1 MLFLFGRSMKNRI
14 KPFIGLLLIAMGIL
28 LIGLSPYIRLRFDL
42 SEEKKFTLS
51 ASSIESLRQQDAPI
65 RIKVFLV
72 GDKLPAGFKRMEKA
86 LDELLLDLKSTSS
99 QGIEIEKIDVYEAY
113 PDASVRQKIIFE
125 LDSLGIPPTNVVN
138 NEDGKQVQ
146 QLVFPGV
153 LIEKGDA
160 QIGVL
165 LLKGNKLSSP
175 QEMLNQSV
183 EGMEY
188 EIMQGIASISQQDRK
203 KIGFFLDYSHVPAIK
218 QIDLIS
224 SLKKRYDL
232 YPVDLS
238 ASPTLDGLDAICVIQ
253 PDRKFSEADQYKI
266 DQFLVKGGKAVF
278 LLDGIRV
285 DTVANQGLVAT
296 PIDLGLQ
303 NLLFR
308 YGIRLNSDLVKDA
321 QLSGT
326 IPLAVGNFGNK
337 PSIEL
342 MPWPAFPL
350 LQGNPIS
357 VITRNLDAVYGHFV
371 SSIDTVKG
379 ASYLQKTA
387 LLKTSPYTQVQQ
399 APATLPFSASG
410 KEFDPK
416 NYVAG
421 SRVIAYLVEGKFVS
435 AFRNRILPF
444 DSLSKSFVATSGNA
458 GGIVVVGD
466 GDVALNGIDLETKSP
481 WGLGFDPFSKHTYAN
496 KDFLLNS
503 FHYLLDD
510 GQAMMSR
517 NKTVNLRPLDKVK
530 VKSERV
536 YWQWV
541 NLLIPLG
548 FGIIVSALVIWYRK
562 RKYNH

>member
-1 MLFLFGRSMKNRI
+1 MLFFFARSMKNRI
-14 KPFIGLLLIAMGIL
+14 KPFIGPLLIAIGFL
-28 LIGLSPYIRLRFDL
+28 LVMLSPYIRLRFDL
-42 SEEKKFTLS
+42 SEEKKFTI
-51 ASSIESLRQQDAPI
+51 AATSIELLRQQDAPI
-65 RIKVFLV
+65 RIKVFL
-72 GDKLPAGFKRMEKA
+72 GGNKLPAGFKRMEKA
-86 LDELLLDLKSTSS
+86 LDELLLDLKSNSS
-99 QGIEIEKIDVYEAY
+99 QGIEIEKIDVYKEY
-113 PDASVRQKIIFE
+113 PDESTRQKIIFE

-188 EIMQGIASISQQDRK
+188 EIMQGIAAISETERK

-232 YPVDLS
+232 YPVDLA

-266 DQFLVKGGKAVF
+266 DQFLVKGGKAIF

-285 DTVANQGLVAT
+285 DTVANQGLVVT

-350 LQGNPIS
+350 LQGNPSS

-371 SSIDTVKG
+371 SSLDSVKG

-416 NYVAG
+416 NYVSG

-435 AFRNRILPF
+435 AFRNRILPS
-444 DSLSKSFVATSGNA
+444 DSLSKSFVGASGIA
-458 GGIVVVGD
+458 GGIVIVGD
-466 GDVALNGIDLETKSP
+466 GDVALNGVDLETKRP

-510 GQAMMSR
+510 GQAMMAR
-517 NKTVNLRPLDKVK
+517 NKTVSLRPLDKVK

-562 RKYNH
+562 RKFNA

>member
-1 MLFLFGRSMKNRI
+1 MLFLFARSMKNWI
-14 KPFIGLLLIAMGIL
+14 KPFLGPLLIAMGIL
-28 LIGLSPYIRLRFDL
+28 LVGLSPYIRWRFDL
-42 SEEKKFTLS
+42 SEEKKFTIA
-51 ASSIESLRQQDAPI
+51 ASSIELIRQQDAPI
-65 RIKVFLV
+65 RIKVFLG

-86 LDELLLDLKSTSS
+86 LDELLLDLKMNSS
-99 QGIEIEKIDVYEAY
+99 QGIEIEKIDVYEEY
-113 PDASVRQKIIFE
+113 PDESARQKIIFQ

-153 LIEKGDA
+153 LIEKGDV

-188 EIMQGIASISQQDRK
+188 EIMQGIAAIGQQQRK

-337 PSIEL
+337 SSIEL

-350 LQGNPIS
+350 LQGNPSS

-379 ASYLQKTA
+379 APNLQKTA

-444 DSLSKSFVATSGNA
+444 DSLSKSFVAASGTK
-458 GGIVVVGD
+458 GGIVIVGD
-466 GDVALNGIDLETKSP
+466 GDVALNGLDLETKSA

-510 GQAMMSR
+510 GQAMMAR
-517 NKTVNLRPLDKVK
+517 NKTVSLRPLDKVK

-548 FGIIVSALVIWYRK
+548 FGIILSACVIWYRK
-562 RKYNH
+562 QKFNI

>member
-1 MLFLFGRSMKNRI
+1 MLFLFASRMKNRI
-14 KPFIGLLLIAMGIL
+14 QPFIGFILLAIGIL
-28 LIGLSPYIRLRFDL
+28 LVVLSPYVRLRFDL
-42 SEEKKFTLS
+42 SQDKKFTIS
-51 ASSIESLRQQDAPI
+51 ESSIEMIRRQDAPI
-65 RIKVFLV
+65 HIKVYL
-72 GDKLPAGFKRMEKA
+72 GGSKLPAGFKRMEKA
-86 LDELLLDLKSTSS
+86 LDDLLLDLKSYSS
-99 QGIEIEKIDVYEAY
+99 QGIEIEKIDVYAEY
-113 PDASVRQKIIFE
+113 PDELERQKMIFS

-138 NEDGKQVQ
+138 TEDGKQIQ

-153 LIEKGDA
+153 VIGKGES
-160 QIGVL
+160 QIGIL

-188 EIMQGIASISQQDRK
+188 EIMQGIASLSKRDRK

-253 PDRKFSEADQYKI
+253 PDKKFSEADQYKI
-266 DQFLVKGGKAVF
+266 DQFLVKGGKALF

-285 DTVANQGLVAT
+285 DTVVNQGLVAT
-296 PIDLGLQ
+296 PIELGLQ
-303 NLLFR
+303 NLLYR
-308 YGIRLNSDLVKDA
+308 YGIRVNSDLVKDA

-350 LQGNPIS
+350 LQGNPNS

-371 SSIDTVKG
+371 SSLDTVKG
-379 ASYLQKTA
+379 ASYLKKIA

-416 NYVAG
+416 NYGAG
-421 SRVIAYLVEGKFVS
+421 SRVIAYLLEGKFVS
-435 AFRNRILPF
+435 AFRNRILPS
-444 DSLSKSFVATSGNA
+444 DSLSKNFLRESGLAGAMVVA
-458 GGIVVVGD
+458 GD
-466 GDVALNGIDLETKSP
+466 GDIALNGIDIQSKSP

-496 KDFLLNS
+496 KDFILNS
-503 FHYLLDD
+503 FHYLLDED
-510 GQAMMSR
+510 QGIMAR
-517 NKTVNLRPLDKVK
+517 NKTITLRPLDKVK
-530 VKSERV
+530 VKSERAF
-536 YWQWV
+536 WQWL
-541 NLLIPLG
+541 NLLVPLG
-548 FGIIVSALVIWYRK
+548 FGVIVSASVIWFRK
-562 RKYNH
+562 RKYNN

>member
-14 KPFIGLLLIAMGIL
+14 KPFIGLLMIAMGIL

-548 FGIIVSALVIWYRK
+548 FGIIVSSLVIWYRK

>member
-1 MLFLFGRSMKNRI
+1 MLFLFARSMKNRI
-14 KPFIGLLLIAMGIL
+14 KPFIGLLLIALGIL
-28 LIGLSPYIRLRFDL
+28 LVGLSPYIRLRFDL

-51 ASSIESLRQQDAPI
+51 ASSIDLLRQQDAPI
-65 RIKVFLV
+65 RIKVFLG

-86 LDELLLDLKSTSS
+86 LDELLLDLKMNSS
-99 QGIEIEKIDVYEAY
+99 QGIEIEKIDVYEEY
-113 PDASVRQKIIFE
+113 PDESARQKIIFQ

-188 EIMQGIASISQQDRK
+188 EIMQGIASISQQVRK

-308 YGIRLNSDLVKDA
+308 YGIRVNSDLVKDA

-350 LQGNPIS
+350 LQGNPSS

-379 ASYLQKTA
+379 APYLQKTA

-444 DSLSKSFVATSGNA
+444 DSLSKSFVAASGTA

-466 GDVALNGIDLETKSP
+466 GDVALNGVDLETKSP

-517 NKTVNLRPLDKVK
+517 NKTVSLRPLDKAK
-530 VKSERV
+530 VKSERA

-548 FGIIVSALVIWYRK
+548 FGILVSAVVIWYRK

>member
-1 MLFLFGRSMKNRI
+1 MLFLFASRMKNRI
-14 KPFIGLLLIAMGIL
+14 QPFIGFILVAIGIL
-28 LIGLSPYIRLRFDL
+28 LVVLSPYVRLRFDL
-42 SEEKKFTLS
+42 SQDKKFTIS
-51 ASSIESLRQQDAPI
+51 ESSIEMIRRQDAPI
-65 RIKVFLV
+65 HIKVYL
-72 GDKLPAGFKRMEKA
+72 GGSKLPAGFKRMEKA
-86 LDELLLDLKSTSS
+86 LDDLLLDLKSYSS
-99 QGIEIEKIDVYEAY
+99 QGIEIEKIDVYAEY
-113 PDASVRQKIIFE
+113 PDELERQKMIFS

-138 NEDGKQVQ
+138 TEDGKQIQ

-153 LIEKGDA
+153 VIGKGES
-160 QIGVL
+160 QIGIL

-188 EIMQGIASISQQDRK
+188 EIMQGIASLSKRDRK

-253 PDRKFSEADQYKI
+253 PDKKFSEADQYKI
-266 DQFLVKGGKAVF
+266 DQFLVKGGKALF

-285 DTVANQGLVAT
+285 DTVVNQGLVAT
-296 PIDLGLQ
+296 PIELGLQ
-303 NLLFR
+303 NLLYR
-308 YGIRLNSDLVKDA
+308 YGIRVNSDLVKDA

-342 MPWPAFPL
+342 MPWAAFPL
-350 LQGNPIS
+350 LQGNPNS

-371 SSIDTVKG
+371 SSLDTVKG
-379 ASYLQKTA
+379 ASYLKKIA

-416 NYVAG
+416 NYGAG
-421 SRVIAYLVEGKFVS
+421 SRVIAYLLEGKFVS
-435 AFRNRILPF
+435 AFRNRILPS
-444 DSLSKSFVATSGNA
+444 DSLSKNFLRESGLAGAMVVA
-458 GGIVVVGD
+458 GD
-466 GDVALNGIDLETKSP
+466 GDIALNGIDIQSKSP

-496 KDFLLNS
+496 KDFILNS
-503 FHYLLDD
+503 FHYLLDED
-510 GQAMMSR
+510 QGIMAR
-517 NKTVNLRPLDKVK
+517 NKTITLRPLDKVK
-530 VKSERV
+530 VKSERAF
-536 YWQWV
+536 WQWL
-541 NLLIPLG
+541 NLLVPLG
-548 FGIIVSALVIWYRK
+548 FGVIVSASVIWFRK
-562 RKYNH
+562 RKYNN

>member
-1 MLFLFGRSMKNRI
+1 MKKRI
-14 KPFIGLLLIAMGIL
+14 QPFIGYILVAIGLLLL
-28 LIGLSPYIRLRFDL
+28 LLSPYIRLRFDL
-42 SEEKKFTLS
+42 SEEHKFTLS
-51 ASSIESLRQQDAPI
+51 AASVELIRQQDSPI
-65 RIKVFLV
+65 KIQVFLV
-72 GDKLPAGFKRMEKA
+72 GNQLPAGFKRMEKA
-86 LDELLLDLKSTSS
+86 LDELLLDLKSYSS
-99 QGIEIEKIDVYEAY
+99 QGIEIEKIDLYTEYA
-113 PDASVRQKIIFE
+113 DESARQKMIFN

-153 LIEKGDA
+153 LIKKGDL

-175 QEMLNQSV
+175 QEILNQSV

-188 EIMQGIASISQQDRK
+188 EIMQGIASLSEKARK

-224 SLKKRYDL
+224 ALKKRYDL

-266 DQFLVKGGKAVF
+266 DQFIVKGGKAIF

-296 PIDLGLQ
+296 PLDLGLQ

-350 LQGNPIS
+350 LQGNPSS

-371 SSIDTVKG
+371 SSLDTIKG
-379 ASYLQKTA
+379 ASFIKKTA

-421 SRVIAYLVEGKFVS
+421 SKIISYLLEGKFTS
-435 AFRNRILPF
+435 AFRNRILPG
-444 DSLSKSFVATSGNA
+444 DVLSKSFVKESGVA
-458 GGIVVVGD
+458 GGIIVVGD
-466 GDVALNGIDLETKSP
+466 GDVALNGIDLQTKGP

-496 KDFLLNS
+496 KDFLLNC
-503 FHYLLDD
+503 FHYLLED
-510 GQAMMSR
+510 GQAMMAR
-517 NKTVNLRPLDKVK
+517 NKTVTLRPLDKVK
-530 VKSERV
+530 VKAERA
-536 YWQWV
+536 YWQWL

-548 FGIIVSALVIWYRK
+548 FGIMVSAGVIWYRK
-562 RKYNH
+562 RKYNT

>member
-1 MLFLFGRSMKNRI
+1 MLFFFARSMKNRI
-14 KPFIGLLLIAMGIL
+14 KPFIGPLLIAIGFL
-28 LIGLSPYIRLRFDL
+28 LVMLSPYIRLRFDL
-42 SEEKKFTLS
+42 SEEKKFTIA
-51 ASSIESLRQQDAPI
+51 ASSIELLRQQDAPI
-65 RIKVFLV
+65 RIKVFL
-72 GDKLPAGFKRMEKA
+72 GGNKLPAGFKRMEKA
-86 LDELLLDLKSTSS
+86 LDELLLDLKSNSS
-99 QGIEIEKIDVYEAY
+99 QGIEIEKIDVYKEY
-113 PDASVRQKIIFE
+113 PDESTRQKIIFE

-188 EIMQGIASISQQDRK
+188 EIMQGIAAISETERK

-232 YPVDLS
+232 YPVDLA

-266 DQFLVKGGKAVF
+266 DQFLVKGGKAIF

-285 DTVANQGLVAT
+285 DTVANQGLVVT

-350 LQGNPIS
+350 LQGNPSS

-371 SSIDTVKG
+371 SSLDSVKG

-416 NYVAG
+416 NYVSG

-435 AFRNRILPF
+435 AFRNRILPS
-444 DSLSKSFVATSGNA
+444 DSLSKSFVGASGIA
-458 GGIVVVGD
+458 GGIVIVGD
-466 GDVALNGIDLETKSP
+466 GDVALNGVDLETKRP

-510 GQAMMSR
+510 GQAMMAR
-517 NKTVNLRPLDKVK
+517 NKTVSLRPLDKVK

-562 RKYNH
+562 RKFNA

>member
-1 MLFLFGRSMKNRI
+1 MLFLFASRMKNRI
-14 KPFIGLLLIAMGIL
+14 QPFIGFILLAIGIL
-28 LIGLSPYIRLRFDL
+28 LVVLSPYVRLRFDL
-42 SEEKKFTLS
+42 SQDKKFTIS
-51 ASSIESLRQQDAPI
+51 ESSIEMIRRQDAPI
-65 RIKVFLV
+65 HIKVYL
-72 GDKLPAGFKRMEKA
+72 GGSKLPAGFKRMEKA
-86 LDELLLDLKSTSS
+86 LDDLLLDLKSYSS
-99 QGIEIEKIDVYEAY
+99 QGIEIEKIDVYAEY
-113 PDASVRQKIIFE
+113 PDELERQKMIFS

-138 NEDGKQVQ
+138 TEDGKQIQ

-153 LIEKGDA
+153 VIGKGES
-160 QIGVL
+160 QIGIL

-188 EIMQGIASISQQDRK
+188 EIMQGIASLSKRDRK

-253 PDRKFSEADQYKI
+253 PDKKFSEADQYKI
-266 DQFLVKGGKAVF
+266 DQFLVKGGKALF

-285 DTVANQGLVAT
+285 DTVVNQGLVAT
-296 PIDLGLQ
+296 PIELGLQ
-303 NLLFR
+303 NLLYR
-308 YGIRLNSDLVKDA
+308 YGIRVNSDLVKDA

-350 LQGNPIS
+350 LQGNPNS

-371 SSIDTVKG
+371 SSLDTVKG
-379 ASYLQKTA
+379 ASYLKKIA

-416 NYVAG
+416 NYGAG
-421 SRVIAYLVEGKFVS
+421 SRVIAYLLEGKFVS
-435 AFRNRILPF
+435 AFRNRILPS
-444 DSLSKSFVATSGNA
+444 DSLSKNFLKESGLAGAMVVA
-458 GGIVVVGD
+458 GD
-466 GDVALNGIDLETKSP
+466 GDIALNGIDIQSKSP

-496 KDFLLNS
+496 KDFILNS
-503 FHYLLDD
+503 FHYLLDED
-510 GQAMMSR
+510 QGIMAR
-517 NKTVNLRPLDKVK
+517 NKTITLRPLDKVK
-530 VKSERV
+530 VKSERAF
-536 YWQWV
+536 WQWL
-541 NLLIPLG
+541 NLLVPLG
-548 FGIIVSALVIWYRK
+548 FGVIVSASVIWFRK
-562 RKYNH
+562 RKYNN

>member
-1 MLFLFGRSMKNRI
+1 
-14 KPFIGLLLIAMGIL
+14 
-28 LIGLSPYIRLRFDL
+28 
-42 SEEKKFTLS
+42 
-51 ASSIESLRQQDAPI
+51 
-65 RIKVFLV
+65 
-72 GDKLPAGFKRMEKA
+72 MEKA
-86 LDELLLDLKSTSS
+86 LDELLLDLKSNSS
-99 QGIEIEKIDVYEAY
+99 QGIEIEKIDVYEEY
-113 PDASVRQKIIFE
+113 PDESARQKIIFQ

-188 EIMQGIASISQQDRK
+188 EIMQGIAAIGQQQRK

-350 LQGNPIS
+350 LQGNPSS

-371 SSIDTVKG
+371 SSLDTVKG

-387 LLKTSPYTQVQQ
+387 LLKTSPYTQIQQ

-444 DSLSKSFVATSGNA
+444 DSLSKSFVAASEIA
-458 GGIVVVGD
+458 GGIIVVGD
-466 GDVALNGIDLETKSP
+466 GDVALNGVDLETKSP

-510 GQAMMSR
+510 GQAMMAR
-517 NKTVNLRPLDKVK
+517 NKTVSLRPLDKVK

-562 RKYNH
+562 RKFNA

>member
-1 MLFLFGRSMKNRI
+1 MLFFFARSMKNRI
-14 KPFIGLLLIAMGIL
+14 KPFIGPLLIAIGFL
-28 LIGLSPYIRLRFDL
+28 LVMLSPYIRLRFDL
-42 SEEKKFTLS
+42 SEEKKFTIA
-51 ASSIESLRQQDAPI
+51 ASSIELLRQQDAPI
-65 RIKVFLV
+65 RIKVFL
-72 GDKLPAGFKRMEKA
+72 GGNKLPAGFKRMEKA
-86 LDELLLDLKSTSS
+86 LDELLLDLKSNSS
-99 QGIEIEKIDVYEAY
+99 QGIEIEKIDVYKEY
-113 PDASVRQKIIFE
+113 PDESTRQKIIFE

-188 EIMQGIASISQQDRK
+188 EIMQGIAAISETERK

-232 YPVDLS
+232 YPVDLA

-266 DQFLVKGGKAVF
+266 DQFLVKGGKAIF

-285 DTVANQGLVAT
+285 DTVANQGLVVT

-350 LQGNPIS
+350 LQGNPSS

-371 SSIDTVKG
+371 SSLDSVKG

-416 NYVAG
+416 NYVSG

-435 AFRNRILPF
+435 AFRNRILPT
-444 DSLSKSFVATSGNA
+444 DSLSKSFVGASGIA
-458 GGIVVVGD
+458 GGIVIVGD
-466 GDVALNGIDLETKSP
+466 GDVALNGVDLETKRP

-510 GQAMMSR
+510 GQAMMAR
-517 NKTVNLRPLDKVK
+517 NKTVSLRPLDKVK

-548 FGIIVSALVIWYRK
+548 FGIIVSTLVIWYRK
-562 RKYNH
+562 RKFNA

>member
-1 MLFLFGRSMKNRI
+1 
-14 KPFIGLLLIAMGIL
+14 
-28 LIGLSPYIRLRFDL
+28 
-42 SEEKKFTLS
+42 
-51 ASSIESLRQQDAPI
+51 
-65 RIKVFLV
+65 
-72 GDKLPAGFKRMEKA
+72 
-86 LDELLLDLKSTSS
+86 
-99 QGIEIEKIDVYEAY
+99 
-113 PDASVRQKIIFE
+113 
-125 LDSLGIPPTNVVN
+125 
-138 NEDGKQVQ
+138 
-146 QLVFPGV
+146 
-153 LIEKGDA
+153 
-160 QIGVL
+160 
-165 LLKGNKLSSP
+165 
-175 QEMLNQSV
+175 
-183 EGMEY
+183 MEY
-188 EIMQGIASISQQDRK
+188 EIMQGIASISQQVRK

-308 YGIRLNSDLVKDA
+308 YGIRVNSDLVKDA

-350 LQGNPIS
+350 LQGNPSS

-371 SSIDTVKG
+371 SSLDTVKG
-379 ASYLQKTA
+379 APYLQKTA

-444 DSLSKSFVATSGNA
+444 DSLSKSFVAASGTA

-466 GDVALNGIDLETKSP
+466 GDVALNGVDLETKSP

-510 GQAMMSR
+510 GQGMMAR
-517 NKTVNLRPLDKVK
+517 NKTVNLRPLDKGK
-530 VKSERV
+530 VKTERV
-536 YWQWV
+536 YWQWL

-548 FGIIVSALVIWYRK
+548 FGILVSAVVIWYRK

>member
-1 MLFLFGRSMKNRI
+1 MLFLFARSMKNWI
-14 KPFIGLLLIAMGIL
+14 KPFLGPLLIAMGIL
-28 LIGLSPYIRLRFDL
+28 LVGLSPYIRWRFDL
-42 SEEKKFTLS
+42 SEEKKFTIA
-51 ASSIESLRQQDAPI
+51 ASSIELIRQQDAPI
-65 RIKVFLV
+65 RIKVFL
-72 GDKLPAGFKRMEKA
+72 GGNKLPAGFKRMEKA
-86 LDELLLDLKSTSS
+86 LNELLLDLKSNSS
-99 QGIEIEKIDVYEAY
+99 QGIEIEKIDVYEEY
-113 PDASVRQKIIFE
+113 PDESARQKIIFQ

-188 EIMQGIASISQQDRK
+188 EIMQGIEVISQQARK

-350 LQGNPIS
+350 LQGNPSS
-357 VITRNLDAVYGHFV
+357 VITRNLDVVYGHFV
-371 SSIDTVKG
+371 SSLDTVKG
-379 ASYLQKTA
+379 ASFLQKTA

-444 DSLSKSFVATSGNA
+444 DSLSKSFVAASGTK
-458 GGIVVVGD
+458 GGIVIVGD
-466 GDVALNGIDLETKSP
+466 GDVALNGVDLETKSP

-510 GQAMMSR
+510 GQAMMAR
-517 NKTVNLRPLDKVK
+517 NKTVSLRPLDKVK
-530 VKSERV
+530 VKSERI

-548 FGIIVSALVIWYRK
+548 FGIILSACVIWYRK
-562 RKYNH
+562 QKFNI

>member
-1 MLFLFGRSMKNRI
+1 
-14 KPFIGLLLIAMGIL
+14 
-28 LIGLSPYIRLRFDL
+28 
-42 SEEKKFTLS
+42 
-51 ASSIESLRQQDAPI
+51 
-65 RIKVFLV
+65 
-72 GDKLPAGFKRMEKA
+72 
-86 LDELLLDLKSTSS
+86 
-99 QGIEIEKIDVYEAY
+99 
-113 PDASVRQKIIFE
+113 
-125 LDSLGIPPTNVVN
+125 
-138 NEDGKQVQ
+138 
-146 QLVFPGV
+146 
-153 LIEKGDA
+153 
-160 QIGVL
+160 
-165 LLKGNKLSSP
+165 
-175 QEMLNQSV
+175 MLNQSV

-188 EIMQGIASISQQDRK
+188 EIMQGIASIGQQERK

-350 LQGNPIS
+350 LQGNPSS

-371 SSIDTVKG
+371 SSLDTVKG

-444 DSLSKSFVATSGNA
+444 DSLSKSFVDASGTK
-458 GGIVVVGD
+458 GGIVIVGD
-466 GDVALNGIDLETKSP
+466 GDVALNGVDLETKSP

-510 GQAMMSR
+510 GQAMMAR
-517 NKTVNLRPLDKVK
+517 NKTVSLRPLDKVK

-536 YWQWV
+536 YWQWI

-548 FGIIVSALVIWYRK
+548 FGMILSACVIWYRK
-562 RKYNH
+562 QKFNI

>member
-1 MLFLFGRSMKNRI
+1 MLFLFARSMKNRI
-14 KPFIGLLLIAMGIL
+14 KPFLGPLLIAIGIL
-28 LIGLSPYIRLRFDL
+28 LVGLSPYIRLRFDL

-51 ASSIESLRQQDAPI
+51 ASSIELLRQQDAPI
-65 RIKVFLV
+65 RIKVFL
-72 GDKLPAGFKRMEKA
+72 GGIKLPAGFKRMEKA
-86 LDELLLDLKSTSS
+86 LDELLLDLKMNSS
-99 QGIEIEKIDVYEAY
+99 QGIEIEKIDVYEEY
-113 PDASVRQKIIFE
+113 PDESARQKIIFQ

-188 EIMQGIASISQQDRK
+188 EIMQGISSISQQVRK

-278 LLDGIRV
+278 LVDGIRV

-308 YGIRLNSDLVKDA
+308 YGIRVNSDLVKDA

-350 LQGNPIS
+350 LQGNPSS

-371 SSIDTVKG
+371 SSLDTVKG
-379 ASYLQKTA
+379 ASYLQKIA

-444 DSLSKSFVATSGNA
+444 DSLSKSFVAASGIA

-466 GDVALNGIDLETKSP
+466 GDVALNGVDLETKSP

-510 GQAMMSR
+510 GQAMMAR
-517 NKTVNLRPLDKVK
+517 NKTVSLRPLDKVK
-530 VKSERV
+530 VKSERA

-541 NLLIPLG
+541 NLLIPLC
-548 FGIIVSALVIWYRK
+548 FGIIVSAVVIWYRK
-562 RKYNH
+562 RKFNA

>member
-1 MLFLFGRSMKNRI
+1 MKNRI

-113 PDASVRQKIIFE
+113 PDESARQKIIFE

-266 DQFLVKGGKAVF
+266 DQFLVKGGKSRISIGRNTGGYGGKSRIGGDAH
-278 LLDGIRV
+278 R
-285 DTVANQGLVAT
+285 
-296 PIDLGLQ
+296 
-303 NLLFR
+303 FR
-308 YGIRLNSDLVKDA
+308 FTKFTLPLWHTFKFRFS
-321 QLSGT
+321 QRCT
-326 IPLAVGNFGNK
+326 IERHDSAGGGEF
-337 PSIEL
+337 
-342 MPWPAFPL
+342 W
-350 LQGNPIS
+350 
-357 VITRNLDAVYGHFV
+357 
-371 SSIDTVKG
+371 
-379 ASYLQKTA
+379 
-387 LLKTSPYTQVQQ
+387 QQ
-399 APATLPFSASG
+399 AIHRINALAGLSSAS
-410 KEFDPK
+410 
-416 NYVAG
+416 
-421 SRVIAYLVEGKFVS
+421 R
-435 AFRNRILPF
+435 
-444 DSLSKSFVATSGNA
+444 KSHFC
-458 GGIVVVGD
+458 D
-466 GDVALNGIDLETKSP
+466 YP
-481 WGLGFDPFSKHTYAN
+481 
-496 KDFLLNS
+496 
-503 FHYLLDD
+503 
-510 GQAMMSR
+510 
-517 NKTVNLRPLDKVK
+517 
-530 VKSERV
+530 
-536 YWQWV
+536 
-541 NLLIPLG
+541 
-548 FGIIVSALVIWYRK
+548 
-562 RKYNH
+562 

>member
-1 MLFLFGRSMKNRI
+1 MLFFFARSMKNRI
-14 KPFIGLLLIAMGIL
+14 KPFIGPLLIAIGFL
-28 LIGLSPYIRLRFDL
+28 LVMLSPYIRLRFDL
-42 SEEKKFTLS
+42 SEEKKFTIA
-51 ASSIESLRQQDAPI
+51 ASSIELLRQQDAPI
-65 RIKVFLV
+65 RIKVFL
-72 GDKLPAGFKRMEKA
+72 GGNKLPAGFKRMEKA
-86 LDELLLDLKSTSS
+86 LDELLLDLKSNSS
-99 QGIEIEKIDVYEAY
+99 QGIEIEKIDVYKEY
-113 PDASVRQKIIFE
+113 PDESTRQKIIFE

-188 EIMQGIASISQQDRK
+188 EIMQGIAAISETERK

-232 YPVDLS
+232 YPVDLA

-266 DQFLVKGGKAVF
+266 DQFLVKGGKAIF

-285 DTVANQGLVAT
+285 DTVANQGLVVT

-350 LQGNPIS
+350 LQGNPSS

-371 SSIDTVKG
+371 SSLDSVKG

-416 NYVAG
+416 NYVSG

-435 AFRNRILPF
+435 AFRNRILPT
-444 DSLSKSFVATSGNA
+444 DSLSKSFVGASGIA
-458 GGIVVVGD
+458 GGIVIVGD
-466 GDVALNGIDLETKSP
+466 GDVALNGVDLETKRP
-481 WGLGFDPFSKHTYAN
+481 WGLGFDPFSKHTYSN

-510 GQAMMSR
+510 GQAMMAR
-517 NKTVNLRPLDKVK
+517 NKTVSLRPLDKVK

-562 RKYNH
+562 RKFNA

>member
-1 MLFLFGRSMKNRI
+1 MLFLFARSMKNWI
-14 KPFIGLLLIAMGIL
+14 KPFLGPLLIAMGIL
-28 LIGLSPYIRLRFDL
+28 LVGLSPYIRLRFDL
-42 SEEKKFTLS
+42 SEEKKFTIA
-51 ASSIESLRQQDAPI
+51 ASSIELIRQQDAPI
-65 RIKVFLV
+65 RIKVFL
-72 GDKLPAGFKRMEKA
+72 GGNKLPAGFKRMEKA
-86 LDELLLDLKSTSS
+86 LDELLLDLKSNSS
-99 QGIEIEKIDVYEAY
+99 QGIEIEKIDVYEEY
-113 PDASVRQKIIFE
+113 PDESARQKIIFQ

-188 EIMQGIASISQQDRK
+188 EIMQGIEVISQQARK

-350 LQGNPIS
+350 LQGNPSS

-371 SSIDTVKG
+371 SSLDTVKG
-379 ASYLQKTA
+379 ASFLQKTA

-444 DSLSKSFVATSGNA
+444 DSLSKSFVAASGTK
-458 GGIVVVGD
+458 GGIVIVGD
-466 GDVALNGIDLETKSP
+466 GDVALNGVDLETKSP
-481 WGLGFDPFSKHTYAN
+481 CGLGFDPFSKHTYAN

-517 NKTVNLRPLDKVK
+517 NKTVSLRPLDKAK

-548 FGIIVSALVIWYRK
+548 FGIILSACVIWYRK
-562 RKYNH
+562 QKFNI

>member
-1 MLFLFGRSMKNRI
+1 MLFFFARSMKNRI
-14 KPFIGLLLIAMGIL
+14 KPFIGPLLIAIGFL
-28 LIGLSPYIRLRFDL
+28 LVMLSPYIRLRFDL
-42 SEEKKFTLS
+42 SEEKKFTI
-51 ASSIESLRQQDAPI
+51 AATSIELLRQQDAPI
-65 RIKVFLV
+65 RIKVFL
-72 GDKLPAGFKRMEKA
+72 GGNKLPAGFKRMEKA
-86 LDELLLDLKSTSS
+86 LDELLLDLKSNSS
-99 QGIEIEKIDVYEAY
+99 QGIEIEKIDVYKEY
-113 PDASVRQKIIFE
+113 PDESTRQKIIFE

-188 EIMQGIASISQQDRK
+188 EIMQGIAAISETERK

-232 YPVDLS
+232 YPVDLT

-266 DQFLVKGGKAVF
+266 DQFLVKGGKAIF

-285 DTVANQGLVAT
+285 DTVANQGLVVT

-350 LQGNPIS
+350 LQGNPSS

-371 SSIDTVKG
+371 SSLDSVKG

-416 NYVAG
+416 NYVSG

-435 AFRNRILPF
+435 AFRNRILPS
-444 DSLSKSFVATSGNA
+444 DSLSKSFVGASGIA
-458 GGIVVVGD
+458 GGIVIVGD
-466 GDVALNGIDLETKSP
+466 GDVALNGVDLETKRP

-510 GQAMMSR
+510 GQAMMAR
-517 NKTVNLRPLDKVK
+517 NKTVSLRPLDKVK

-562 RKYNH
+562 RKFNA

>member
-1 MLFLFGRSMKNRI
+1 MLFLFARSMKNRI
-14 KPFIGLLLIAMGIL
+14 KPFIGLLLIAIGIL
-28 LIGLSPYIRLRFDL
+28 LVGLSPYIRLRFDL

-51 ASSIESLRQQDAPI
+51 ASSIDLIRQQDGPI

-86 LDELLLDLKSTSS
+86 LDELLLDLKSNSS
-99 QGIEIEKIDVYEAY
+99 QGIEIEKIDVYEEY
-113 PDASVRQKIIFE
+113 PDESARQKIIFQ

-188 EIMQGIASISQQDRK
+188 EIMQGIASIGQQQRK

-308 YGIRLNSDLVKDA
+308 YGIRVNSDLVKDA

-350 LQGNPIS
+350 LQGNPSS

-371 SSIDTVKG
+371 SSLDTVKG

-387 LLKTSPYTQVQQ
+387 LMKTSPYTQVQQ

-444 DSLSKSFVATSGNA
+444 DSLSKSFVAASGIA

-466 GDVALNGIDLETKSP
+466 GDVALNGVDLETKSP

-510 GQAMMSR
+510 EQAMMSR
-517 NKTVNLRPLDKVK
+517 NKTVNLRPLDKGK
-530 VKSERV
+530 VKSERA
-536 YWQWV
+536 YWQWL

-548 FGIIVSALVIWYRK
+548 FGILVSAVVIWYRK

>member
-1 MLFLFGRSMKNRI
+1 MLFLFARSMKNWI
-14 KPFIGLLLIAMGIL
+14 KPFIGPLLIAMGIL
-28 LIGLSPYIRLRFDL
+28 LIGLSPYIRMRFDL

-51 ASSIESLRQQDAPI
+51 ASSIELIRQQDGPI
-65 RIKVFLV
+65 RIKVFL
-72 GDKLPAGFKRMEKA
+72 GGNKLPAGFKRMEKA
-86 LDELLLDLKSTSS
+86 LDELLLDLKSNSS
-99 QGIEIEKIDVYEAY
+99 QGIEIEKIDVYEEY
-113 PDASVRQKIIFE
+113 PDESARQKIIFQ

-188 EIMQGIASISQQDRK
+188 EIMQGIASIGQQERK

-224 SLKKRYDL
+224 SLKKSYDL

-350 LQGNPIS
+350 LQGNPSS

-371 SSIDTVKG
+371 SSLDTVKG

-444 DSLSKSFVATSGNA
+444 DSLSKSFVDASGTK
-458 GGIVVVGD
+458 GGIVIVGD
-466 GDVALNGIDLETKSP
+466 GDVALNGVDLETKSP

-510 GQAMMSR
+510 GQAMMAR
-517 NKTVNLRPLDKVK
+517 NKTVSLRPLDKVK

-536 YWQWV
+536 YWQWI

-548 FGIIVSALVIWYRK
+548 FGMILSACVIWYRK
-562 RKYNH
+562 QKFNI

>member
-1 MLFLFGRSMKNRI
+1 MLFLFERSMKNRI
-14 KPFIGLLLIAMGIL
+14 KPFIGLLMIAMGIL

-113 PDASVRQKIIFE
+113 PDESARQKIIFE

-530 VKSERV
+530 VKSERA
-536 YWQWV
+536 YWQWL

-548 FGIIVSALVIWYRK
+548 FGILVSAGVIGYRK
-562 RKYNH
+562 RKYHH

>member
-1 MLFLFGRSMKNRI
+1 MLFLFASGMKKRVQ
-14 KPFIGLLLIAMGIL
+14 PFMGLVMIAIGIL
-28 LIGLSPYIRLRFDL
+28 LVCLSPYIRLRFDL

-51 ASSIESLRQQDAPI
+51 APSIALIRQQDAPI
-65 RIKVFLV
+65 RIQVFLV
-72 GDKLPAGFKRMEKA
+72 GDKLPPGFKRMEKA
-86 LDELLLDLKSTSS
+86 LNELLLDLKTYSS
-99 QGIEIEKIDVYEAY
+99 QGIEIEKIDVYAEY
-113 PDASVRQKIIFE
+113 PDESARQKIIFQ

-153 LIEKGDA
+153 LIEKGGD
-160 QIGVL
+160 QLGVL

-175 QEMLNQSV
+175 QEILNQSV

-188 EIMQGIASISQQDRK
+188 EIIQAISTLSKRERK

-218 QIDLIS
+218 QIDLIA
-224 SLKKRYDL
+224 SLKKHYDL
-232 YPVDLS
+232 FPVDLS

-266 DQFLVKGGKAVF
+266 DQFIVKGGKAVF

-285 DTVANQGLVAT
+285 DTVAKQGLVAT

-350 LQGNPIS
+350 LQGNPNS

-371 SSIDTVKG
+371 SSLDTVKG
-379 ASYLQKTA
+379 VSFIQKTA

-416 NYVAG
+416 NYGAG
-421 SRVIAYLVEGKFVS
+421 SRVIAYLMEGKFVS
-435 AFRNRILPF
+435 AFRNRILPQ
-444 DSLSKSFVATSGNA
+444 DSLSKSFVAESGKK
-458 GGIVVVGD
+458 GGIVIVGD
-466 GDVALNGIDLETKSP
+466 GDVALNGVDLETKSP

-510 GQAMMSR
+510 GQAMMAR
-517 NKTVNLRPLDKVK
+517 NKSVNLRPLDKVK
-530 VKSERV
+530 VKSERS
-536 YWQWV
+536 YWAWL
-541 NLLIPLG
+541 NLIIPLG
-548 FGIIVSALVIWYRK
+548 FGIIVSLAVIWFRK
-562 RKYNH
+562 RKYNR

>member
-1 MLFLFGRSMKNRI
+1 MKKRI
-14 KPFIGLLLIAMGIL
+14 QPFIGYILVVIGLLLL
-28 LIGLSPYIRLRFDL
+28 LLSPYIRLRFDL
-42 SEEKKFTLS
+42 SEEHKFTLS
-51 ASSIESLRQQDAPI
+51 AASVELIRQQDSPI
-65 RIKVFLV
+65 KIEVFLV
-72 GDKLPAGFKRMEKA
+72 GNQLPAGFKRMEKA
-86 LDELLLDLKSTSS
+86 LDELLLDLKSYSS
-99 QGIEIEKIDVYEAY
+99 QGIEIEKIDLYTEYA
-113 PDASVRQKIIFE
+113 DESARQKMIFN

-153 LIEKGDA
+153 LIKKGDA

-175 QEMLNQSV
+175 QEILNQSV

-188 EIMQGIASISQQDRK
+188 EIMQGIASLSEKARK

-224 SLKKRYDL
+224 ALKKRYDL

-266 DQFLVKGGKAVF
+266 DQFIVKGGKAIF

-296 PIDLGLQ
+296 PLDLGLQ

-350 LQGNPIS
+350 LQGNPSS

-371 SSIDTVKG
+371 SSLDTIKG
-379 ASYLQKTA
+379 ASFIKKTA

-421 SRVIAYLVEGKFVS
+421 SKIISYLLEGKFTS
-435 AFRNRILPF
+435 AFRNRILPS
-444 DSLSKSFVATSGNA
+444 DVLSKSFVKESGVA
-458 GGIVVVGD
+458 GGIIVVGD
-466 GDVALNGIDLETKSP
+466 GDVALNGIDLQTKGP

-496 KDFLLNS
+496 KDFLLNC
-503 FHYLLDD
+503 FHYLLED
-510 GQAMMSR
+510 GQAMMAR
-517 NKTVNLRPLDKVK
+517 NKTVTLRPLDKVK
-530 VKSERV
+530 VKAERA
-536 YWQWV
+536 YWQWL

-548 FGIIVSALVIWYRK
+548 FGIMVSAGVIWYRK
-562 RKYNH
+562 RKYNT

>member
-1 MLFLFGRSMKNRI
+1 MLFLFASRMKNRI
-14 KPFIGLLLIAMGIL
+14 QPFIGFILVAIGIL
-28 LIGLSPYIRLRFDL
+28 LVVLSPYVRLRFDL
-42 SEEKKFTLS
+42 SQDKKFTIS
-51 ASSIESLRQQDAPI
+51 ESSIEMIRRQDAPI
-65 RIKVFLV
+65 HIKVYL
-72 GDKLPAGFKRMEKA
+72 GGSKLPAGFKRMEKA
-86 LDELLLDLKSTSS
+86 LDDLLLDLKSYSS
-99 QGIEIEKIDVYEAY
+99 QGIEIEKIDVYAEY
-113 PDASVRQKIIFE
+113 PDELERQKMIFS

-138 NEDGKQVQ
+138 TEDGKQIQ

-153 LIEKGDA
+153 VIGKGES
-160 QIGVL
+160 QIGIL

-188 EIMQGIASISQQDRK
+188 EIMQGIASLSKRDRK

-253 PDRKFSEADQYKI
+253 PDKKFSEADQYKI
-266 DQFLVKGGKAVF
+266 DQFLVKGGKALF

-285 DTVANQGLVAT
+285 DTVVNQGLVAT
-296 PIDLGLQ
+296 PIELGLQ
-303 NLLFR
+303 NLLYR
-308 YGIRLNSDLVKDA
+308 YGIRVNSDLVKDA

-342 MPWPAFPL
+342 MPWAAFPL
-350 LQGNPIS
+350 LQGNPNS

-371 SSIDTVKG
+371 SSLDTVKG
-379 ASYLQKTA
+379 ASYLKKIA

-416 NYVAG
+416 NYGAG
-421 SRVIAYLVEGKFVS
+421 SRVIAYLLEGKFVS
-435 AFRNRILPF
+435 AFRNRILPS
-444 DSLSKSFVATSGNA
+444 DSLSKNFLKESGLAGAMVVA
-458 GGIVVVGD
+458 GD
-466 GDVALNGIDLETKSP
+466 GDIALNGIDIQSKSP

-496 KDFLLNS
+496 KDFILNS
-503 FHYLLDD
+503 FHYLLDED
-510 GQAMMSR
+510 QGIMAR
-517 NKTVNLRPLDKVK
+517 NKTITLRPLDKVK
-530 VKSERV
+530 VKSERAF
-536 YWQWV
+536 WQWL
-541 NLLIPLG
+541 NLLVPLG
-548 FGIIVSALVIWYRK
+548 FGVIVSASVIWFRK
-562 RKYNH
+562 RKYNN

>member
-86 LDELLLDLKSTSS
+86 LDELLLDLKMNSS

-113 PDASVRQKIIFE
+113 PDESARQKIIFE

-371 SSIDTVKG
+371 SSLDTVKG

-530 VKSERV
+530 VKSERA
-536 YWQWV
+536 YWQWL

-548 FGIIVSALVIWYRK
+548 FGILVSAGVIGYRK
-562 RKYNH
+562 RKYHH

>member
-1 MLFLFGRSMKNRI
+1 MLFFFARSMKNRI
-14 KPFIGLLLIAMGIL
+14 KPFIGPLLIAIGFL
-28 LIGLSPYIRLRFDL
+28 LVMLSPYIRLRFDL
-42 SEEKKFTLS
+42 SEEKKFTIA
-51 ASSIESLRQQDAPI
+51 ASSIELLRQQDAPI
-65 RIKVFLV
+65 RIKVFL
-72 GDKLPAGFKRMEKA
+72 GGNKLPAGFKRMEKA
-86 LDELLLDLKSTSS
+86 LDELLLDLKSNSS
-99 QGIEIEKIDVYEAY
+99 QGIEIEKIDVYKEY
-113 PDASVRQKIIFE
+113 PDESTRQKIIFE

-188 EIMQGIASISQQDRK
+188 EIMQGIAAISETERK

-232 YPVDLS
+232 YPVDLT

-266 DQFLVKGGKAVF
+266 DQFLVKGGKAIF

-285 DTVANQGLVAT
+285 DTVANQGLVVT

-350 LQGNPIS
+350 LQGNPSS

-371 SSIDTVKG
+371 SSLDSVKG

-416 NYVAG
+416 NYVSG

-435 AFRNRILPF
+435 AFRNRILPS
-444 DSLSKSFVATSGNA
+444 DSLSKSFVGASGIA
-458 GGIVVVGD
+458 GGIVIVGD
-466 GDVALNGIDLETKSP
+466 GDVALNGVDLETKRP

-510 GQAMMSR
+510 GQAMMAR
-517 NKTVNLRPLDKVK
+517 NKTVSLRPLDKVK

-562 RKYNH
+562 RKFNA